1 MSEQK
6 IRDLYHNLL
15 TAWNNSDAKGMAD
28 LCSNNANLIGFDGSQ
43 HNGRTNIESDLQK
56 IFASHKV
63 PSFIYKIR
71 EVRFLFDNTAILRA
85 VVSMV
90 PQGGTD
96 IIPEVNAIQTLV
108 AAKYKDEW
116 MVELFQ
122 NTPAAYHGRPELMKQ
137 LTDELREVFH
147 TSKDNKNQ
155 K

>member
-15 TAWNNSDAKGMAD
+15 NAWNNSDAKAMAE
-28 LCSNNANLIGFDGSQ
+28 LCSINANLIGFDGSQ
-43 HNGRTNIESDLQK
+43 HNGRTNIELDMQK
-56 IFASHKV
+56 IFVSHKV

-71 EVRFLFDNTAILRA
+71 EVRFLSDYTAVLRA

-108 AAKYKDEW
+108 TAKYNDKW

-137 LTDELREVFH
+137 LTDELREVLH

-155 K
+155 

>member
-6 IRDLYHNLL
+6 IRDLYNNLL
-15 TAWNNSDAKGMAD
+15 NAWNTSDAKGMAE

-43 HNGRTNIESDLQK
+43 HNGRSNIESDLQT

-63 PSFIYKIR
+63 PSYVYKIR
-71 EVRFLFDNTAILRA
+71 EVRFLSDNTAILRA

-108 AAKYKDEW
+108 AVKYHDKW
-116 MVELFQ
+116 LVELFQ

-137 LTDELREVFH
+137 LTDELREVLH
-147 TSKDNKNQ
+147 TSKN
-155 K
+155 